1 METFVGD
8 TIKISV
14 NTETDLS
21 VFTNLYIKYR
31 KPDLTTGKWTS
42 TICPANHECMTYTA
56 DGNDID
62 QSGEWAVQ
70 AYVTTPTK
78 AYNGKWDTFKVF
90 DPITTVPPTTAAPTT
105 LVPTTI

>member
-1 METFVGD
+1 M
-8 TIKISV
+8 
-14 NTETDLS
+14 
-21 VFTNLYIKYR
+21 
-31 KPDLTTGKWTS
+31 
-42 TICPANHECMTYTA
+42 
-56 DGNDID
+56 
-62 QSGEWAVQ
+62 Q